1 MRPVK
6 LWSLVLLLSVISN
19 VWFGVEYL
27 AVRAQVQGYQA
38 ESRRQVFNDKV
49 LSFAQ
54 LFVAHVLQAEREV
67 DFETRLK
74 LENAVRDL
82 ADDQILG
89 QWQKFTDSQSE
100 LEAQREVKTLL
111 GLLLSKIK
119 ARSP

>member
-1 MRPVK
+1 MRK
-6 LWSLVLLLSVISN
+6 SFLWYVVVLLLAVGN
-19 VWFGVEYL
+19 LWLGAEYL

-38 ESRRQVFNDKV
+38 ESRAEVFNDKV

-54 LFVAHVLQAEREV
+54 LFVTHVLQAEREV

-89 QWQKFTDSQSE
+89 QWQKFTESQSE

-119 ARSP
+119 AP